1 MTIMDS
7 AKQTELI
14 QDIQPHT
21 NKLSAER
28 QYVPE
33 DFTPLR

>member
-1 MTIMDS
+1 MDS
-7 AKQTELI
+7 AKQTKLI

-21 NKLSAER
+21 NKCFLSAER
-28 QYVPE
+28 QHVPE